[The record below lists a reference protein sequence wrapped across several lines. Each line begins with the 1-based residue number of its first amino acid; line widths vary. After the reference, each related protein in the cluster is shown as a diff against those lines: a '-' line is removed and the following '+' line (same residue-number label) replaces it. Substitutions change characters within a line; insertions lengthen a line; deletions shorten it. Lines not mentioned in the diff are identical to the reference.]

1 MSRRLFLL
9 GLTASG
15 KTGLGVRLA
24 RRWGGEVLSLDSM
37 LVYRGMDLGT
47 AKPTVEERDGVP
59 HHLIDCVAPSES
71 YSVARYVEAAAA
83 AEAEVRARG
92 KLPIY
97 VGGTTMWFKALVH
110 GLLATPE
117 IPAEVRA
124 ELEAQADCER
134 GLENLCLEL
143 QQVDS
148 EAAERIHPSDRQ
160 RILRALEVF
169 RATGRPLTAWQQ
181 EWGAAEQIGEPT
193 VVLRWPRPELHA
205 RIEQRFEIM
214 LQAGLL
220 DEIRGIQESG
230 GFSPTARK
238 AIGYRQL
245 LDYLDGSCTLEEA
258 VTVAVRATKVLVRR
272 QTTWLRSF
280 PDVRWLHV
288 SAAEEAESVLRRAL
302 AEFGADAEPGA

>member
-9 GLTASG
+9 GPTASG

-280 PDVRWLHV
+280 PDVRWLDV